1 MKLSIVIPSCNNA
14 KWLGKCL
21 DSITSQTYQDFEIIV
36 VDDLSTDDSV
46 EVAKNHLRKQD
57 TLIINESKRL
67 NGGTRNVGILKAKGD
82 YILCIDCD
90 DWLVDNKVLET
101 IVNKLDV
108 LGDIDILFTDYITHR
123 EDYDLMMHNR
133 NNSIES
139 ALRNITCAIWTK
151 IVKRELLQE
160 CLFPEGTLFE
170 DRIQHYRLLLKAK
183 SICNLD
189 KPVIVWNRTNTNT
202 ISGNNTYLWNT
213 YRFSYCGEL
222 YRLYNELEKG
232 TFKDYIKEE
241 LEGYMKQIRQMVDDL

>member
-46 EVAKNHLRKQD
+46 KVAKKHLRKQD

-133 NNSIES
+133 NNSIEA

-151 IVKRELLQE
+151 VVKRELLQE

-170 DRIQHYRLLLKAK
+170 DRINHYRLLLKAK

-232 TFKDYIKEE
+232 AFKDYIKEE
-241 LEGYMKQIRQMVDDL
+241 LEGYMKQIRQMVDGL

>member
-1 MKLSIVIPSCNNA
+1 MRLSIIIPSCNNA

-46 EVAKNHLRKQD
+46 KVAKKHLRKQD
-57 TLIINESKRL
+57 TLIINESKRM
-67 NGGTRNVGILKAKGD
+67 NGGTRNVGILKAKSD

-101 IVNKLDV
+101 IVNKLDAV
-108 LGDIDILFTDYITHR
+108 GDIDILFTDYITHR

-133 NNSIES
+133 NNSIEA

-151 IVKRELLQE
+151 VVKRELLQE

-183 SICNLD
+183 SISNLD

-232 TFKDYIKEE
+232 AFKDYIKEE